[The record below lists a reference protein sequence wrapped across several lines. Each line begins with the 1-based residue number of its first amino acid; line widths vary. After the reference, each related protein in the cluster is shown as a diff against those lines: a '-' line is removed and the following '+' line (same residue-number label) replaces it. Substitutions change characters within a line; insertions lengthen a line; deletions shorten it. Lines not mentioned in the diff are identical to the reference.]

1 MYVVV
6 IPPNIMG
13 NGSYIINRDTPSNDF
28 ATASGTW
35 VDSSRDMSRGFRDAM
50 QFNNARDA
58 IAFAES
64 HGWTV
69 MNKKDGNSLVNVPT
83 SFDY

>member
-6 IPPNIMG
+6 IPPNVMG
-13 NGSYIINRDTPSNDF
+13 NASYIISTDTPPNDF
-28 ATASGTW
+28 ATAAGTW
-35 VDSSRDMSRGFRDAM
+35 VDASRDMFRGFRDAV
-50 QFNNARDA
+50 QFRNARDA

-69 MNKKDGNSLVNVPT
+69 MNKADDNNLVNVPT